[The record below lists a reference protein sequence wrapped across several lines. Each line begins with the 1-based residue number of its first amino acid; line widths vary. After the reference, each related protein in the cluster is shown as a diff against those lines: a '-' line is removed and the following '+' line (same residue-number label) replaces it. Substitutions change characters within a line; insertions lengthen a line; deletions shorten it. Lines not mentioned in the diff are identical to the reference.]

1 VFVLLSQLVLAQ
13 GDSIYVVSETD
24 VVAAREKVFNAGT
37 HTWKA
42 DSSLLAQYQ
51 SNSLGDLLGQQS
63 GMFVRSFTPGTL
75 ATSIMRGSY
84 GVHTNVVWN
93 GFSLQSPMNQ
103 VIDLNLIPAFFIDD
117 VSIAHGSQSA
127 LYGSGAIGGTIGI
140 SQQNNTDSGFHG
152 SVLGGL
158 GSFETFQQGVKLS
171 YSTKNYTGK
180 VRYFNQ
186 IAQNNYTYTN
196 KAKLGFPQE
205 TLNNAYSYKN
215 GQMIENYFTISKR
228 IKASLHGW
236 HMTANRGVA
245 PLMFQEKSVAF
256 QKDDFWR
263 IMGDVKVIGKRTE
276 GIVRI
281 QYSDERI
288 RYNDSNT
295 LVPINS
301 DNRAYSLVVEGE
313 MRYKLS
319 PRHDLGF
326 GVNSSYF
333 RSTAGDYGTP
343 SPVQYRPAV
352 FLSHRYHSINNKL
365 FTSFTVRQEG
375 VTLRNTES
383 LPLVTSGLPGEFRLL
398 PIVPTLGANYNV
410 YKGFWLNG
418 KASRVYRYPSF
429 NDLYWNPGGNPNLE
443 PEDGYS
449 IEGHIAYKRNKR
461 RLTANTSF
469 GGYYNDINN
478 WILWQ
483 QGANGIWSPQNIQ
496 RVVARGIEVNTEVSY
511 LLGKTILKADV
522 RYAYTISTNEKEKRA
537 GDESYKKQLI
547 YVPYNTIAGNI
558 AATHRNFYVRLNGQY
573 TGAQFLTSDNKR
585 FLPSFNTVNAFVGG
599 VVSLK
604 KLSLNINLQVQNI
617 LNQEYQVT
625 EWAPMPLRNYLLTI
639 QFNF

>member
-1 VFVLLSQLVLAQ
+1 MLLSQQVLAQ
-13 GDSIYVVSETD
+13 GDSIYMVSETD

-37 HTWKA
+37 YTWKA
-42 DSSLLAQYQ
+42 DSALLAQYQ
-51 SNSLGDLLGQQS
+51 SNTLGDLLGQQS

-103 VIDLNLIPAFFIDD
+103 VIDLNLIPAFFIDN

-140 SQQNNTDSGFHG
+140 SQQNDVEKGLHG
-152 SVLGGL
+152 SILAGV
-158 GSFETFQQGVKLS
+158 GSFESFQQGVKLS
-171 YSTKNYTGK
+171 YSAKNYTGK
-180 VRYFNQ
+180 VRYFNH

-196 KAKLGFPQE
+196 TAKLGSPQE
-205 TLNNAYSYKN
+205 TLNNAYLYRN
-215 GQMIENYFTISKR
+215 GQMIENYFTINKR
-228 IKASLHGW
+228 VKASLHGW
-236 HMTANRGVA
+236 RMTANRGVA

-256 QKDDFWR
+256 QKDNFWR

-276 GIVRI
+276 GVVRI

-313 MRYKLS
+313 MRYKLT

-326 GVNSSYF
+326 GVNNSYF

-383 LPLVTSGLPGEFRLL
+383 LPLLTSSLPGEFRLL
-398 PIVPTLGANYNV
+398 PIVPTVGANYNV
-410 YKGFWLNG
+410 YKDFWLNG

-461 RLTANTSF
+461 RLSVNTSF

-496 RVVARGIEVNTEVSY
+496 RVVARGIETNVEVSY
-511 LLGKTILKADV
+511 ILGKTILKADV
-522 RYAYTISTNEKEKRA
+522 RYAYTISTNEKEKQA

-547 YVPYNTIAGNI
+547 YVPYNTLASNI
-558 AATHRNFYVRLNGQY
+558 AVTHRNFYFRLNGQY

-599 VVSLK
+599 IVKVK
-604 KLSLNINLQVQNI
+604 ELSFNINLQVQNI
-617 LNQEYQVT
+617 LNEEYQVT

>member
-1 VFVLLSQLVLAQ
+1 MLLSQLMLAQ
-13 GDSIYVVSETD
+13 GDSIYIVSETN
-24 VVAAREKVFNAGT
+24 VVAPREEVFNAGT
-37 HTWKA
+37 YTWKA
-42 DSSLLAQYQ
+42 DSTLLAQYQ
-51 SNSLGDLLGQQS
+51 SNTLGDLLGQQS

-117 VSIAHGSQSA
+117 VSVAHGSQSA

-140 SQQNNTDSGFHG
+140 SQQNNTEKGFHG
-152 SVLGGL
+152 SVLGGV
-158 GSFETFQQGVKLS
+158 GSFESFQQGVKLS

-180 VRYFNQ
+180 VRYFNH

-196 KAKLGFPQE
+196 TAKLGTPKE
-205 TLNNAYSYKN
+205 TLDNAYLFRN
-215 GQMIENYFTISKR
+215 GQMIENYFTINKR
-228 IKASLHGW
+228 VKASLHGW
-236 HMTANRGVA
+236 RMQANRGVA
-245 PLMFQEKSVAF
+245 PLMFQEKSIAF

-263 IMGDVKVIGKRTE
+263 VMGDVKVVGKRIE
-276 GIVRI
+276 GIVRV

-313 MRYKLS
+313 TRYQLS
-319 PRHDLGF
+319 PHHDLGF

-343 SPVQYRPAV
+343 PPVQYRPAA
-352 FLSHRYHSINNKL
+352 FFSHRYHSINNKL

-375 VTLRNTES
+375 VTLRNVES
-383 LPLVTSGLPGEFRLL
+383 LPLVPSELPGEFRLL
-398 PIVPTLGANYNV
+398 PVVPTFGANYNI
-410 YKGFWLNG
+410 YKSFWLNG
-418 KASRVYRYPSF
+418 KVSRVYRYPSF

-449 IEGHIAYKRNKR
+449 IEGHVAYKRNKR
-461 RLTANTSF
+461 RFNINTSF

-496 RVVARGIEVNTEVSY
+496 RVIARGIEVNAEVSY
-511 LLGKTILKADV
+511 SLGKTTLKADI
-522 RYAYTISTNEKEKRA
+522 RYAYTISTNEKEKSV
-537 GDESYKKQLI
+537 GDESFKKQLI
-547 YVPYNTIAGNI
+547 YVPYNTLAGNI
-558 AATHRNFYVRLNGQY
+558 GVTHKNYYVRLNGQY
-573 TGAQFLTSDNKR
+573 TGAQFVTSDNKR
-585 FLPSFNTVNAFVGG
+585 FLPSFNTVNIFIGRIVR
-599 VVSLK
+599 VKELNF
-604 KLSLNINLQVQNI
+604 NINLQAQNL
-617 LNQEYQVT
+617 LNEKYQIV